1 MAPDPPPRF
10 LSSATRVMSQSSGD
24 EDLAGL
30 ADATQDNVE
39 DQEMGSPVPSSPEL
53 ICNGCRK
60 SSKSKDPI
68 AKKRKSDTEATRG
81 WGKTTTRKVRSF
93 SGRERKVI
101 RKAGSWC
108 RYCQN
113 CLSRW
118 SKRGKYLRMMKNGVK
133 TKLVLKAVKDDV
145 LKSEENGSTS

>member
-1 MAPDPPPRF
+1 M
-10 LSSATRVMSQSSGD
+10 
-24 EDLAGL
+24 
-30 ADATQDNVE
+30 
-39 DQEMGSPVPSSPEL
+39 PSSPEL
-53 ICNGCRK
+53 ICSGCRK

-68 AKKRKSDTEATRG
+68 AKKRKSGTEERRG
-81 WGKTTTRKVRSF
+81 WGKTTSRKVRSF

-118 SKRGKYLRMMKNGVK
+118 CKRGEYLRMAKNGVK
-133 TKLVLKAVKDDV
+133 PKLVMKAVKDDV
-145 LKSEENGSTS
+145 LASEENGSTS